1 MSGKKDRV
9 RNETVIPFCHDQGLA
24 SGQRYTSLA
33 YDSMLRRSYLSN
45 MLLILM
51 MKTWG
56 ANGRIVARI
65 QDCMTETGTFVTFKN
80 FASANQDSTNVT
92 FIGQANGFRRWIRLR
107 ISCIGASVSLTA
119 VGILARGKGREP
131 VPQHNLVG
139 ILSDDSSESSSSS
152 SSSSSSESSSSSSSS
167 SESSSSSSSSSESSS
182 SSSSSSQSSS
192 SSSSLSSKGGG
203 GSQGPL

>member
-51 MKTWG
+51 MKTWEADG
-56 ANGRIVARI
+56 AIVVRV

-80 FASANQDSTNVT
+80 FARATAASGNTT
-92 FIGQANGFRRWIRLR
+92 FVGQADRFRRWIRLR
-107 ISCIGASVSLTA
+107 IGLNA
-119 VGILARGKGREP
+119 
-131 VPQHNLVG
+131 
-139 ILSDDSSESSSSS
+139 
-152 SSSSSSESSSSSSSS
+152 
-167 SESSSSSSSSSESSS
+167 
-182 SSSSSSQSSS
+182 
-192 SSSSLSSKGGG
+192 
-203 GSQGPL
+203 